1 MQTLLRGVIQEALLA
16 TQTSISW
23 SFPTIFQEDSW
34 IWEERQHNATRFGV
48 GKGPEWQDI
57 RAEGKIEVI
66 SFYLGLSLG
75 FGVVSMRFS
84 GLEGCL
90 CWSSG
95 GGTHR
100 EGAQEI
106 VGIVR
111 GSHSSCRPW
120 WASFNR
126 RQVEA
131 WYWGTKLAF
140 LSVPFHDPG
149 KHGEILL
156 VAHISSS

>member
-48 GKGPEWQDI
+48 GKGPEWQDR

-75 FGVVSMRFS
+75 FGVVSLRFS

-95 GGTHR
+95 GGHPQGRSPGNCWHCERQSLQLPSLVTLLQ
-100 EGAQEI
+100 QEAGWSMVLRDKI
-106 VGIVR
+106 SLSI
-111 GSHSSCRPW
+111 CPIPW
-120 WASFNR
+120 PWETWWNIIGRS
-126 RQVEA
+126 
-131 WYWGTKLAF
+131 YL
-140 LSVPFHDPG
+140 
-149 KHGEILL
+149 I
-156 VAHISSS
+156 